1 VEQQNTTDN
10 AMPLP
15 GERVAPDHGLAVL
28 WDRVRQA
35 GDLIRQL
42 RQEKAALNSRLAELE
57 DEVRTLGASLQAQR
71 DLVRSLEAAQR
82 ERAAQSTTLAEEER
96 AALAARVQEALSK
109 LDAYL

>member
-10 AMPLP
+10 AIPLE
-15 GERVAPDHGLAVL
+15 GERAVTDHGLAVL

-42 RQEKAALNSRLAELE
+42 RQEKTALHGRLAELE
-57 DEVRTLGASLQAQR
+57 AQVRTLEATLQAQR
-71 DLVRSLEAAQR
+71 ELVRSLEAAQK
-82 ERAAQSTTLAEEER
+82 ERTGQSTTLAEEER
-96 AALAARVQEALSK
+96 AALVARVQEALSK